1 MEKLRPNSDIEIL
14 RAFAIIMVLVQ
25 HFPSLYFW
33 SDHSFFAKVNTYLQF
48 WSGVDLFLCISGFV
62 VSCSLI
68 PLIDQCKQ
76 RGTGLSGVVK
86 AFFIKRAFRLFPTSF
101 LWIAIIICMTFS
113 YNISG
118 AFGDIKWNF
127 YQAISILSYTYN
139 LLSHYMLVNSL
150 PTSMGPFWS
159 LNLEE
164 QFYFILPFFIIFTK
178 KAYRVLLLLA
188 FIFIQFLI
196 HRQDTYLMNFR
207 LDSISWGVVI
217 SIFYMDSRIFRFEPI
232 SLKNRVSSFSL
243 TAIALIF
250 LMFSIPV
257 LHDSRFMVGM
267 LALVSAILIYVA
279 SFNKGYIYCPLA
291 LRKVL
296 LWVGSRS
303 YAIYVIHM
311 PAIYFIQEST
321 IRYFVSIGQGPSK
334 SVLLCVVMTVSALV
348 LTVLLVEL
356 NFKLIESP
364 LRGYG
369 RKIAHKM
376 TSKVKGKG
384 AQAVTQES

>member
-76 RGTGLSGVVK
+76 RGAGLSGVVK

-178 KAYRVLLLLA
+178 SSHRVPLLLA
-188 FIFIQFLI
+188 LISVQFFI

-207 LDSISWGVVI
+207 LDSISWGVVL
-217 SIFYMDSRIFRFEPI
+217 SIFYMDSRTLRFEPKA
-232 SLKNRVSSFSL
+232 LKNKSLSLAL
-243 TAIALIF
+243 TAIALIY
-250 LMFSIPV
+250 LMFSIPS
-257 LHDSRFMVGM
+257 LHESRFMVGM
-267 LALVSAILIYVA
+267 LALVSAILVFVA
-279 SFNKGYIYCPLA
+279 SFNKGYIYCPRA
-291 LRKVL
+291 LRKAL

-311 PAIYFIQEST
+311 PVIYFIQEST
-321 IRYFVSIGQGPSK
+321 IRYYIAMGQPPSK
-334 SVLLCVVMTVSALV
+334 TLLLCFIMTAMAILITGLV
-348 LTVLLVEL
+348 VEL
-356 NFKLIESP
+356 NFRIIERP
-364 LRGYG
+364 LRNYG
-369 RKIAHKM
+369 RKIA
-376 TSKVKGKG
+376 SKFTK
-384 AQAVTQES
+384 

>member
-76 RGTGLSGVVK
+76 RGTGLSGMVK

-101 LWIAIIICMTFS
+101 LWIIIIICMTFS

-164 QFYFILPFFIIFTK
+164 QFYFILPLFIIFTK
-178 KAYRVLLLLA
+178 ISHRVPLLLA
-188 FIFIQFLI
+188 LISVQFFV

-207 LDSISWGVVI
+207 LDSISWGVVL
-217 SIFYMDSRIFRFEPI
+217 SIFYMDSKTLRFEPKK
-232 SLKNRVSSFSL
+232 LKNKMFSLAL
-243 TAIALIF
+243 TAIALIY
-250 LMFSIPV
+250 LMFSIPS
-257 LHDSRFMVGM
+257 LHGSRFMVGM
-267 LALVSAILIYVA
+267 LALVSAILVFVA
-279 SFNKGYIYCPLA
+279 SFNKGYIYCPRA
-291 LRKVL
+291 TRKAL

-311 PAIYFIQEST
+311 PAIYFVQEFT
-321 IRYFVSIGQGPSK
+321 VRHYVSMGQAPSK
-334 SVLLCVVMTVSALV
+334 TISLCLVMTISALM
-348 LTVLLVEL
+348 LTAALVEA
-356 NFKLIESP
+356 NYRLIEVP
-364 LRGYG
+364 LRNYG
-369 RKIAHKM
+369 RRLA
-376 TSKVKGKG
+376 GRFY
-384 AQAVTQES
+384 

>member
-14 RAFAIIMVLVQ
+14 RAFAIIMVLIQ

-33 SDHSFFAKVNTYLQF
+33 SDHSFFAKVNTYLSF

-68 PLIDQCKQ
+68 PLIDKCKE
-76 RGTGLSGVVK
+76 RGAGLSGVVK

-101 LWIAIIICMTFS
+101 LWIAIIICMTFC

-127 YQAISILSYTYN
+127 YQAISILTYTYN

-164 QFYFILPFFIIFTK
+164 QFYFILPFFIIFTN
-178 KAYRVLLLLA
+178 KAYRVPLLLA
-188 FIFIQFLI
+188 LISIQFFI

-207 LDSISWGVVI
+207 LDSISWGVVL
-217 SIFYMDSRIFRFEPI
+217 SIFYMDSKTFRFEPKV
-232 SLKNRVSSFSL
+232 LKNKASSLAL
-243 TAIALIF
+243 TAIALIY
-250 LMFSIPV
+250 LMFSIPYF
-257 LHDSRFMVGM
+257 HESRFMVGM
-267 LALVSAILIYVA
+267 LAFISAILVFVA
-279 SFNKGYIYCPLA
+279 SFNKGYIYCPKT
-291 LRKVL
+291 LRKAL

-311 PAIYFIQEST
+311 PVIYFIQEST
-321 IRYFVSIGQGPSK
+321 IRYYITIGQPPSK
-334 SVLLCVVMTVSALV
+334 TLSLCLAMTTMTILITGLV
-348 LTVLLVEL
+348 VEL
-356 NFKLIESP
+356 NFRIIEKP
-364 LRGYG
+364 FRNYG
-369 RKIAHKM
+369 RKIA
-376 TSKVKGKG
+376 SKFMCVNKS
-384 AQAVTQES
+384 TLRS

>member
-76 RGTGLSGVVK
+76 RGAGLSSVVK

-178 KAYRVLLLLA
+178 ISHRVPLLLA
-188 FIFIQFLI
+188 LISVQFFI

-207 LDSISWGVVI
+207 LDSISWGVVL
-217 SIFYMDSRIFRFEPI
+217 SIFYMDGRTLKFEPRA
-232 SLKNRVSSFSL
+232 LKNKSFSLAL
-243 TAIALIF
+243 TAIALIY
-250 LMFSIPV
+250 LMLSIPN
-257 LHDSRFMVGM
+257 LHESRYMVGM
-267 LALVSAILIYVA
+267 LALVSAILVFVA
-279 SFNKGYIYCPLA
+279 SFNKEYIYCPRA
-291 LRKVL
+291 LRKAL
-296 LWVGSRS
+296 LWIGSRS

-311 PAIYFIQEST
+311 PAIYFIQEFT
-321 IRYFVSIGQGPSK
+321 VRHYVSIGQAPSK
-334 SVLLCVVMTVSALV
+334 TIYLCLAMTFSALM
-348 LTVLLVEL
+348 LTAVLVEASYR
-356 NFKLIESP
+356 LIEVP
-364 LRGYG
+364 LRNYG
-369 RKIAHKM
+369 RKLAGRFH
-376 TSKVKGKG
+376 
-384 AQAVTQES
+384 